1 MPPERFSISL
11 TPGRILAG
19 IVGVWFVASNTI
31 LDLPVPSEHLQG
43 RSLSVSS
50 SLRQENPPIEQLLL
64 VSSSNSELSN
74 VKRHHHSAAKI
85 HAWRRKY
92 ARECEDE
99 TSTKEDLLE
108 TLSSLLKVP
117 EKQQFTTSTKKVGST
132 IERLS
137 PCNFTVL
144 DFGANV
150 GDSLGKFI
158 DSRIDPC
165 PAKGLPQNPR
175 LDLEQVTFG
184 STFHATENPLVRSS
198 RRILEE
204 VNHVPEDYCYV
215 GVEGNP
221 RFTERLQALEARMA
235 TMHPQPIRSAHFLTE
250 TVGAGVDGPTTLYLD
265 NINSDKNYW
274 GSSILETHQDVQ
286 KSVVAAASAHRVGDK
301 PTSTAAPVQGI
312 TLSTLL
318 QKTVNQQP
326 GSHVLIKMDIEGGE
340 YAVLEEAYQS
350 GSLCDFARS
359 GVTIHLVLETHRPD
373 VIGMTNFDLEHWRQV
388 KKSFQ
393 TCGVVLYKGRD
404 AG

>member
-1 MPPERFSISL
+1 MPQEGASVSL
-11 TPGRILAG
+11 TPGRLLAG
-19 IVGVWFVASNTI
+19 IVGVWFVASNI
-31 LDLPVPSEHLQG
+31 IVDLPVPSAKLQG
-43 RSLSVSS
+43 RTLSASPN
-50 SLRQENPPIEQLLL
+50 LRQETPPLEQP
-64 VSSSNSELSN
+64 SAAASNSESSK
-74 VKRHHHSAAKI
+74 VKRYHHSSVKI
-85 HAWRRKY
+85 HAWRRRY
-92 ARECEDE
+92 ERQCQDE
-99 TSTKEDLLE
+99 TSTKEALLE

-117 EKQQFTTSTKKVGST
+117 AKQQLTASTSQAGFTM
-132 IERLS
+132 ERLS
-137 PCNFTVL
+137 RCNFTVL

-158 DSRIDPC
+158 DSKIDPC
-165 PAKGLPQNPR
+165 PSKGLPKNPR
-175 LDLEQVTFG
+175 LDLDKVTFG
-184 STFHATENPLVRSS
+184 STFHTTENPLVRSS

-235 TMHPQPIRSAHFLTE
+235 NVHPQPIRSAHFLTE

-265 NINSDKNYW
+265 TINSDKNFW

-286 KSVVAAASAHRVGDK
+286 KSVEVAASAHRVGDK
-301 PTSTAAPVQGI
+301 PTLMAAPVQGI
-312 TLSTLL
+312 TLTTLL
-318 QKTVNQQP
+318 QKTVNKQP
-326 GSHVLIKMDIEGGE
+326 GSHVLVKMDIEGGE
-340 YAVLEEAYQS
+340 YTVLEEAYQS